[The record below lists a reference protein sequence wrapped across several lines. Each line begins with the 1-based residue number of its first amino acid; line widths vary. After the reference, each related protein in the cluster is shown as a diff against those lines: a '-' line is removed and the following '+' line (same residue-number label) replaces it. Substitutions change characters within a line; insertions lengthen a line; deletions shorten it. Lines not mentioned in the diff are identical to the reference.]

1 MTPGGVPLLS
11 FRRFLLGSA
20 VGHAVLLGILV
31 LAPSLPRASLRP
43 APVYVD
49 LVALSKPAPA
59 VEKPKRSRQ
68 KVDQAVVLKP
78 KPKRKPKP
86 RPRLKPKPA
95 PAETPAVPAPSA
107 AEVMAKLRAQ
117 VGQESSPE
125 PERRAG
131 RAGRFDPL
139 LAAYQRQI
147 RILLRGNWGGGASFK
162 DQAGLMVRF
171 EVALTAH
178 GTLRSMTRVR
188 SSGNSYF
195 DQAAERAIR
204 SSAFPAPPRGP
215 ITLDLVFNPEGIVS
229 GGPL

>member
-1 MTPGGVPLLS
+1 MKPGGLPLLS

-20 VGHAVLLGILV
+20 VGHAVLGGILV

-49 LVALSKPAPA
+49 LVAASKPAPA

-78 KPKRKPKP
+78 KHKPKP
-86 RPRLKPKPA
+86 RPRSRPKPD
-95 PAETPAVPAPSA
+95 PAETPVPPVPAPSA
-107 AEVMAKLRAQ
+107 AEVMAKLREQ
-117 VGQESSPE
+117 VGEEPSPD
-125 PERRAG
+125 PERRGG
-131 RAGRFDPL
+131 RAGRYDPI

-171 EVALTAH
+171 EVALTAL

-188 SSGNSYF
+188 SSGNPYF
-195 DQAAERAIR
+195 DEAAERAIR

-215 ITLDLVFNPEGIVS
+215 ITLDLVFNPAGIVS